1 MTTGGWWTAL
11 ALLVG
16 CGTLTSSPV
25 PHMQQAPRV
34 LFHETFSHPEQVQ
47 ARWLLAA
54 PAGTGWG
61 MTTEGAA
68 IRLTAAGNDVSL
80 RRRFE
85 ITALR
90 GARLRI
96 SARVR
101 ADAPTATAALTLRQS
116 GPVPRHSDL
125 VTARATGPESWR
137 TLQAVA
143 DVDPASL
150 DAEIALAVQGQG
162 SAWFDDLTVEVLGSS
177 PPAVAVAL
185 SRAQIENLAVLARAV
200 MLIRYRHPS
209 DQVAELDWN
218 AFLPEAVG
226 RVLQVSGSGSLLAAL
241 RELFAPI
248 APAIEF
254 GTQRTEGSVVPPRG
268 AGSHLARWRRLGLGS
283 ENPYAGWREGRDPDR
298 AELELTLP
306 VALPDLARCHRARLI
321 AVGTSTGRDPASVF
335 VSLDRAGAADQRME
349 AALTSDLREVRVET
363 DVPGDTYRARLG
375 VKVTGQASLELRSM
389 SLVCDD
395 TVAARL
401 DLQLQRATWQQ
412 EGWDD
417 LYTVRTTTCDSRD
430 CLRVRRAPFD
440 TSFVPSRDVLDV
452 ELDHGI
458 WMHMPLAVWSDGAR
472 TYPAPEAVRRDARLA
487 MTDLETRLATIL
499 GAWGIVDLFYPYLA
513 DQQIDWAGA
522 LPQALSEAAAASSAV
537 QLHHAL
543 ARLVAKLPDNHASAV
558 HPALPINGI
567 WPVALRRF
575 GGELVVTGAV
585 GEYAASF
592 PVGAQIVSIDGTPAI
607 QAYDDMRA
615 RVSAATPSW
624 ADIFIPFWL
633 ALGPQGTLSTLRVRT
648 ASGHERDVLVPHLPR
663 SSHGLLVR
671 DARPA
676 TGAQLSAGI
685 YYIDLQGLTAE
696 RWQAVVPSVLRAR
709 AILLDARGVPS
720 SAALTVLGHLIDR
733 PIDSPTWQ
741 VPVLGSGTYQSSHW
755 EVCPASPRLHAHVV
769 MLTDGRVTSVGE
781 TILQM
786 VRDHHL
792 ATLVGEPSGGTNG
805 NIAEAILP
813 AGFVLHFTG
822 MRVPLADG
830 TAIQGRGITPDRVVH
845 PTLEGV
851 RAGRD
856 EVLAAAIE
864 LAGKL

>member
-11 ALLVG
+11 VVLVG
-16 CGTLTSSPV
+16 CGALTSSPT
-25 PHMQQAPRV
+25 PRMQQAPRV

-61 MTTEGAA
+61 MRVEGAS
-68 IRLTAAGNDVSL
+68 IRLTAAGDDVSL

-101 ADAPTATAALTLRQS
+101 ADASTAIAALTLRQS

-143 DVDPASL
+143 DVDPGSL

-177 PPAVAVAL
+177 PPPVAVAL
-185 SRAQIENLAVLARAV
+185 SRAQIDDLAVLARAV

-209 DQVAELDWN
+209 DQAAELDWN
-218 AFLPEAVG
+218 GFLPEAVG
-226 RVLQVSGSGSLLAAL
+226 RVLQVSGSGSLLATL

-248 APAIEF
+248 APAIEL
-254 GTQRTEGSVVPPRG
+254 GTQRADASLAPPRG

-283 ENPYAGWREGRDPDR
+283 VNPYAGWREGRDPDR

-306 VALPDLARCHRARLI
+306 VALPDLARCKRARLI
-321 AVGTSTGRDPASVF
+321 AVGTSTGRGQASVF
-335 VSLDRAGAADQRME
+335 VSLDRAGDADRRME
-349 AALTSDLREVRVET
+349 AALTSDLRELRVET

-375 VKVTGQASLELRSM
+375 VKIAGQASLELRSM

-401 DLQLQRATWQQ
+401 DLQRAAWQK

-417 LYTVRTTTCDSRD
+417 LYTVRTATCDPGD
-430 CLRVRRAPFD
+430 CLQVRRAPFD

-452 ELDHGI
+452 ELGQGI

-472 TYPAPEAVRRDARLA
+472 TYPASDAVRRDARLA

-499 GAWGIVDLFYPYLA
+499 GAWGIADLFYPYLA
-513 DQQIDWAGA
+513 DQQIDWADA

-543 ARLVAKLPDNHASAV
+543 ARLVAKLRDNHASAV

-567 WPVALRRF
+567 LPVALRRF
-575 GGELVVTGAV
+575 GSELVVTGAV
-585 GEYAASF
+585 GEYAASL
-592 PVGAQIVSIDGTPAI
+592 PVGAQILAIDGIPAI

-624 ADIFIPFWL
+624 AAIFVPFWL

-648 ASGHERDVLVPHLPR
+648 ASGHETDVLLPHLPR

-696 RWQAVVPSVLRAR
+696 RWQAVLPSVLHAR
-709 AILLDARGVPS
+709 AILLDARGVP
-720 SAALTVLGHLIDR
+720 AGVALTVLGHLIDR

-741 VPVLGSGTYQSSHW
+741 VPVLESGTYQRSHW
-755 EVCPASPRLHAHVV
+755 EICPASPRLPMRVV
-769 MLTDGRVTSVGE
+769 MLTDGRVTSFGE

-822 MRVPLADG
+822 MRVALADG
-830 TAIQGRGITPDRVVH
+830 TAIQGRGITPDHVVH
-845 PTLEGV
+845 PTLAGV

-856 EVLAAAIE
+856 EVLAAALE
-864 LAGKL
+864 LAGKP